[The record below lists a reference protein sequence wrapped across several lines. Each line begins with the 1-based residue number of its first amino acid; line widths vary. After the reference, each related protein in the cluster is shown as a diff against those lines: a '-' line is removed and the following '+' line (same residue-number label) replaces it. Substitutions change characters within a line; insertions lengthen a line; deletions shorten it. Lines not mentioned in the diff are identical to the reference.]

1 MLGFYIVKDI
11 FSANFL
17 ETTWYS
23 FFEVFFLVIFDVKV
37 WHATSPAVYVTVPI
51 SHNRGDTVRAQQ
63 LLNMSSCI
71 FKMQLPQ
78 PVP

>member
-1 MLGFYIVKDI
+1 MLGFYIVKNI
-11 FSANFL
+11 FTANFL
-17 ETTWYS
+17 ETTRYS
-23 FFEVFFLVIFDVKV
+23 FLRLFLVIFNVKV

-51 SHNRGDTVRAQQ
+51 SHNRGDVVRAQQ